1 MSEENRMIV
10 FNGKTWY
17 YENVL
22 RGVDK
27 DGNSIVGIKLYGEN
41 KGFLR
46 EFESADEMTVY
57 LLDEASR
64 GIQDAREEMQKHF
77 MMKMQELQGD
87 RNDAEFAGFL
97 GMKYDTLYQYL
108 TGKRF
113 PSVYALAQI
122 ADRCGV
128 TMDSLIGREDDKRK
142 NKLLK
147 G

>member
-10 FNGKTWY
+10 FNGKTWF
-17 YENVL
+17 YENVTA
-22 RGVDK
+22 D
-27 DGNSIVGIKLYGEN
+27 DGTIKIRLYGEN
-41 KGFLR
+41 REFLR
-46 EFESADEMTVY
+46 EFSDADDMTAY

-64 GIQDAREEMQKHF
+64 GLHDAREEMQKHF

-122 ADRCGV
+122 ANRCGV

>member
-10 FNGKTWY
+10 FNGKTWF
-17 YENVL
+17 YENVTA
-22 RGVDK
+22 D
-27 DGNSIVGIKLYGEN
+27 DGTIKIRLYGEN
-41 KGFLR
+41 REFLR
-46 EFESADEMTVY
+46 EFSDADDMTVY
-57 LLDEASR
+57 LLDESSR
-64 GIQDAREEMQKHF
+64 GLQDAREEMQKHF
-77 MMKMQELQGD
+77 MMKMQELQGG

-122 ADRCGV
+122 ANRCGV

>member
-10 FNGKTWY
+10 FNGKTWL
-17 YENVL
+17 YENVTA
-22 RGVDK
+22 D
-27 DGNSIVGIKLYGEN
+27 DGTIKIRLYGEN
-41 KGFLR
+41 REFLR
-46 EFESADEMTVY
+46 EFSDADDMTAY

-64 GIQDAREEMQKHF
+64 GLHDAREEMQKHF

-122 ADRCGV
+122 ANRCGV